1 MTPEEEHEARQRG
14 HDLVRLTDR
23 WGEWYRLWYERGLWW
38 AERDGDKLSGDSPG
52 ALESVLCDH
61 MALRREY
68 ALAVRP
74 RSNQGSSA
82 PAST

>member
-1 MTPEEEHEARQRG
+1 MTPEEEHDARQRG
-14 HDLVRLTDR
+14 HDLIRLTDR

-61 MALRREY
+61 MVLRREH
-68 ALAVRP
+68 AL
-74 RSNQGSSA
+74 G
-82 PAST
+82 